1 MSAGEYCNRDVVV
14 IDKTES
20 VRDAINLMRKNHVGD
35 VVVVEI
41 RENASIPL
49 GILTDRDIVVEI
61 LAEDVDLDA
70 VNVGDVMSDQ
80 LVSVNEDTQ
89 LLDAIKQMR
98 IKGIRRLPVVNESDE
113 LQGILAADD
122 ILELVVEQLTD
133 IVGLISKETTN
144 EIKLRK

>member
-1 MSAGEYCNRDVVV
+1 
-14 IDKTES
+14 
-20 VRDAINLMRKNHVGD
+20 
-35 VVVVEI
+35 
-41 RENASIPL
+41 
-49 GILTDRDIVVEI
+49 
-61 LAEDVDLDA
+61 
-70 VNVGDVMSDQ
+70 MSDQ
-80 LVSVNEDTQ
+80 LVSINEDTQ

-122 ILELVVEQLTD
+122 ILELVVEQLSD